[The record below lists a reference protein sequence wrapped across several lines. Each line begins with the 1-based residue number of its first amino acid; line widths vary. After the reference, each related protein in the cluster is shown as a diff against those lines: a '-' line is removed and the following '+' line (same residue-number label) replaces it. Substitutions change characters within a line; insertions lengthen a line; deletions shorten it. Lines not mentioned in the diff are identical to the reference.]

1 MNKKNIIV
9 TFGIVLVVLIGMVLL
24 QNNAKIQV
32 ASTDDLKEFAKCIT
46 DSGAKFYG
54 ATWCPH
60 CQNQKREFGEAIDL
74 IPYIECATEDMR
86 KQAKV
91 CQEAKIESYPTWDFP
106 DGERVLGEIDFRT
119 IAEHTGCVAPL
130 E

>member
-1 MNKKNIIV
+1 
-9 TFGIVLVVLIGMVLL
+9 MVLL
-24 QNNAKIQV
+24 QNSAKTEEVKNI
-32 ASTDDLKEFAKCIT
+32 ASLKEFAKCIT

-74 IPYIECATEDMR
+74 IPYIECATENMR

-119 IAEHTGCVAPL
+119 IAEHTGCIAPI